1 MRGRDGPTSAI
12 PDGYAASAIPP
23 QFAHTESSAGLAR
36 EEGPPCIAAADFDR
50 RAIKELLADMAA
62 DPDGAMEYL
71 YARLFIAH
79 PQLRG
84 LFPHAMTQTRAVVF
98 RELTALIGG
107 LDDRQRTERCLAQVG
122 GPPPQVRRP
131 GQALPAVLRRDRGD
145 GRARR
150 RAVLDDRGGCRLAG
164 RDGLVRGGDGGGR
177 RGGR

>member
-1 MRGRDGPTSAI
+1 MRGQDGPASAI

-23 QFAHTESSAGLAR
+23 QFARTESSGGLGGD
-36 EEGPPCIAAADFDR
+36 EGPACIAAADFDR

-71 YARLFIAH
+71 YARLFTAH

-107 LDDRQRTERCLAQVG
+107 LDDRQRTERALAQVARDHRKFG
-122 GPPPQVRRP
+122 VKDKHYRP
-131 GQALPAVLRRDRGD
+131 FFDAIVAMAEHRAGQSWTTGAAAADEFLHSF
-145 GRARR
+145 RA
-150 RAVLDDRGGCRLAG
+150 
-164 RDGLVRGGDGGGR
+164 
-177 RGGR
+177 